1 MKTLLG
7 STKTLPSPIAAVPL
21 LGIALDVTLRLK
33 NVKDDK
39 LKQVDLAIKVGEYLC
54 PQTLSDVTRI
64 ERHYSTVRE
73 CRVDV

>member
-21 LGIALDVTLRLK
+21 LGIAVDVTMRLK

-39 LKQVDLAIKVGEYLC
+39 LKQIDPTIKVGAGA
-54 PQTLSDVTRI
+54 
-64 ERHYSTVRE
+64 
-73 CRVDV
+73 RVWS